1 MINMDHSGFD
11 PCRVKIRGLS
21 QDYSNAKRK
30 LEALRDIN
38 LDILDG
44 EIVCI
49 VGPSGC
55 GKSTLLNLIAGF
67 ERPTW
72 GELLVHGRSVG
83 SPGPD
88 RVVVFQDLG
97 LFPWL
102 TARGNVE
109 FGLKVRGVLKQ
120 DRREVAERFMRMVHL
135 EKFMDSFV
143 HELSGGMRQRVALAR
158 ALALNPDILLM
169 DEPFTALDAQTRD
182 YLHLELQEIWEST
195 RKTILFVTHN
205 VREAATLGHRVIVMT
220 AHPGRIKKEFKVDL
234 PRPRHIEDPGLIE
247 VARSVMEELRGEVAA
262 VMKEEFKHE

>member
-1 MINMDHSGFD
+1 MNYPGID
-11 PCRVKIRGLS
+11 PCRVRIRGLS
-21 QDYSNAKRK
+21 HAYTNAGRQV
-30 LEALRDIN
+30 EAVRDIN
-38 LDILDG
+38 LEILDG

-55 GKSTLLNLIAGF
+55 GKSSLLNLIAGF
-67 ERPTW
+67 ERPRQ
-72 GELLVHGRSVG
+72 GEILVHGHPVR

-109 FGLKVRGVLKQ
+109 FGLKVRGVLKK
-120 DRREVAERFMRMVHL
+120 DRREVAERFMQMVHL
-135 EKFMDSFV
+135 DKFMDSLV
-143 HELSGGMRQRVALAR
+143 HELSGGMKQRVALAR
-158 ALALNPDILLM
+158 SLALNPDILLM
-169 DEPFTALDAQTRD
+169 DEPFTALDAQMRD
-182 YLHLELQEIWEST
+182 YLHLELQEIWDKT

-247 VARSVMEELRGEVAA
+247 IARSIMEELLGDVATA
-262 VMKEEFKHE
+262 MKEERTNE

>member
-1 MINMDHSGFD
+1 MSHA
-11 PCRVKIRGLS
+11 
-21 QDYSNAKRK
+21 YTNAGRQV
-30 LEALRDIN
+30 EAVRDIN
-38 LDILDG
+38 LEILDG

-55 GKSTLLNLIAGF
+55 GKSSLLNLIAGF
-67 ERPTW
+67 ERPRQ
-72 GELLVHGRSVG
+72 GEILVHGHPVR

-109 FGLKVRGVLKQ
+109 FGLKVRGVLKK
-120 DRREVAERFMRMVHL
+120 DRREVAERFMQMVHL
-135 EKFMDSFV
+135 DKFMDSLV
-143 HELSGGMRQRVALAR
+143 HELSGGMKQRVALAR
-158 ALALNPDILLM
+158 SLALNPDILLM
-169 DEPFTALDAQTRD
+169 DEPFTALDAQMRD
-182 YLHLELQEIWEST
+182 YLHLELQEIWDKT

-247 VARSVMEELRGEVAA
+247 IARSIMEELRGEVATA
-262 VMKEEFKHE
+262 MKEELKNE